1 MATHALGSGTVN
13 LPINFKAAERNLLGQ
28 VAFPKVQSGEF
39 RGVGDYIR
47 HLVLLGLE
55 VENPDAAQK
64 IRAIRNGA
72 GSVILAALL
81 LAPAVFTWFGFSGSE
96 QARRASSVAAVRI
109 RANTRTGR
117 QEMEIVTI

>member
-13 LPINFKAAERNLLGQ
+13 LPINFKVEERATIGKAVFQ
-28 VAFPKVQSGEF
+28 EIQSGRF
-39 RGVGDYIR
+39 RSIGDAIR
-47 HLVLLGLE
+47 HYYLLGLE
-55 VENPDAAQK
+55 TEKPEVAAK

-72 GSVILAALL
+72 GSIILAALL

-117 QEMEIVTI
+117 QELEVLSV